1 MNMFFAALPRE
12 VWGAILGAASGYA
25 YYRFVGCATGTCP
38 LTSNP
43 YISTVYGAVLGF
55 VVTARR

>member
-1 MNMFFAALPRE
+1 MKIIFAALPQE
-12 VWGAILGAASGYA
+12 AWGAMLGGAVGYA
-25 YYRFVGCATGTCP
+25 YYRLVGCATGTCP